1 MGFRIGQI
9 NDGGIR
15 LLDWG
20 VDKWLNLLNNFFEK
34 RKSSLRTFRSG
45 ETETMIDYTLMDNKC
60 RSSVKDVKVILGEE
74 KGSQH
79 CLLLMDRVFKKKVR
93 KKGKFRKNLNL
104 WRFRERLTEVKKS
117 LLQGLTTKVM
127 VIKTGVV

>member
-1 MGFRIGQI
+1 MATLVVIWVVLERLMGFQIGQI
-9 NDGGIR
+9 NDRGIR

-20 VDKWLNLLNNFFEK
+20 VDKGLNLMNTFFEK

-60 RSSVKDVKVILGEE
+60 RSSVKDVKVILAEE

-79 CLLLMDRVFKKKVR
+79 CLLLMDMVLKKKGQEER
-93 KKGKFRKNLNL
+93 KTHKELESVDVGRD
-104 WRFRERLTEVKKS
+104 
-117 LLQGLTTKVM
+117 
-127 VIKTGVV
+127 

>member
-1 MGFRIGQI
+1 MATLAVIWVVLEGLMGFRIGQI
-9 NDGGIR
+9 NDRGIR

-20 VDKWLNLLNNFFEK
+20 VDKGLNLMNTFFEK

-60 RSSVKDVKVILGEE
+60 RSSVKDVKVILAEE

-79 CLLLMDRVFKKKVR
+79 CLLLMDMVLKKKGQEER
-93 KKGKFRKNLNL
+93 KTHKELESVDVGRD
-104 WRFRERLTEVKKS
+104 
-117 LLQGLTTKVM
+117 
-127 VIKTGVV
+127 

>member
-9 NDGGIR
+9 NNGGIR

-20 VDKWLNLLNNFFEK
+20 VDKGLNLMNTFFEK

-45 ETETMIDYTLMDNKC
+45 ETETMIDHTLMDNKC
-60 RSSVKDVKVILGEE
+60 RSSVKDVKVILAEE

-79 CLLLMDRVFKKKVR
+79 CLLLMDMVLKKKGQEER
-93 KKGKFRKNLNL
+93 KTHKELESVDVGRD
-104 WRFRERLTEVKKS
+104 
-117 LLQGLTTKVM
+117 
-127 VIKTGVV
+127 

>member
-9 NDGGIR
+9 NDRGIR

-20 VDKWLNLLNNFFEK
+20 VDKGLNLMNTFFEK

-60 RSSVKDVKVILGEE
+60 RSSVKDVKVILAEE

-79 CLLLMDRVFKKKVR
+79 CILLIDMVLKKKGQEER
-93 KKGKFRKNLNL
+93 KTHKELESVDVGRD
-104 WRFRERLTEVKKS
+104 
-117 LLQGLTTKVM
+117 
-127 VIKTGVV
+127 